1 MRKSNLQLFGLAILI
16 ALLPAFTATAQID
29 NIRIGEITPIQ
40 KMDFASEKPT
50 YYKFANT
57 TTTRGYFSPPTLIL
71 QEKPSPARTTDGKVG
86 DANIRIAYSS
96 PAIKGR
102 QVWGG
107 LVPYDKVWRAGANEA
122 TIFETDKDIKVEG
135 KELKAGKYSLFAVP
149 TKGEWTM
156 IFNKQTG
163 QWGTQYD
170 EAQDEIRVKV
180 TPRKSD
186 KMNERL
192 SYEVKDNKVV
202 MYWEQ
207 MQIPMSISK

>member
-1 MRKSNLQLFGLAILI
+1 MKHPRLRFFSLAFVLVLFTFGAN
-16 ALLPAFTATAQID
+16 AQVD
-29 NIRIGEITPIQ
+29 NIKIGKFIPTGE
-40 KMDFASEKPT
+40 MNFASQKPT
-50 YYKFANT
+50 YYKYET
-57 TTTRGYFSPPTLIL
+57 MTKGYYSPTLVF

-207 MQIPMSISK
+207 MQIPMTISK

>member
-1 MRKSNLQLFGLAILI
+1 MKHHKLQFFSSVFVMVLISFGVD
-16 ALLPAFTATAQID
+16 AQID
-29 NIRIGEITPIQ
+29 NVKIGHPVPSSKI
-40 KMDFASEKPT
+40 DFASEKPT
-50 YYKFANT
+50 YQKFET
-57 TTTRGYFSPPTLIL
+57 SIRGYYSPTTLIE

-86 DANIRIAYSS
+86 DANIKIAYSS
-96 PAIKGR
+96 PAVKGR
-102 QVWGG
+102 EVWGG

-135 KELKAGKYSLFAVP
+135 KELKAGKYSLFAIP

-170 EAQDEIRVKV
+170 EAQDELRVKV

-192 SYEVKDNKVV
+192 SYEVKDNKVI
-202 MYWEQ
+202 MYWDQ

>member
-1 MRKSNLQLFGLAILI
+1 MSRNKQQLSGLTILMVI
-16 ALLPAFTATAQID
+16 LTFTVTAQVD
-29 NIRIGEITPIQ
+29 NVKIGPITPIHNSDL
-40 KMDFASEKPT
+40 DFASDKPT
-50 YYKFANT
+50 YYKYNT
-57 TTTRGYFSPPTLIL
+57 PSSEHYSPTLLL

-135 KELKAGKYSLFAVP
+135 KELKAGKYSLFAIP

-192 SYEVKDNKVV
+192 SYEVKDNKVI

>member
-1 MRKSNLQLFGLAILI
+1 MNRNKIQFSGLTFLMVILAFI
-16 ALLPAFTATAQID
+16 ANAQVD
-29 NIRIGEITPIQ
+29 NIRIGKITPAHE
-40 KMDFASEKPT
+40 MSFASEKPNDR
-50 YYKFANT
+50 FT
-57 TTTRGYFSPPTLIL
+57 TMTKGYFSPPVYF
-71 QEKPSPARTTDGKVG
+71 QEKPSPTRTTDGKIG

-156 IFNKQTG
+156 IFNRQTG

-170 EAQDEIRVKV
+170 EAQDELRVKV

-192 SYEVKDNKVV
+192 SYEVKDNKVI
-202 MYWEQ
+202 MFWEQ

>member
-1 MRKSNLQLFGLAILI
+1 MKRHSIKFSGFTFVMVII
-16 ALLPAFTATAQID
+16 AFSVTAQVD
-29 NIRIGEITPIQ
+29 NIRIGKIVPTGE
-40 KMDFASEKPT
+40 MNFASEKPT
-50 YYKFANT
+50 YYKYST
-57 TTTRGYFSPPTLIL
+57 PVPGYYSPTLL
-71 QEKPSPARTTDGKVG
+71 LEQEKPSPARTTDGKVG
-86 DANIRIAYSS
+86 DANIKIAYSS
-96 PAIKGR
+96 PAVKGR

-135 KELKAGKYSLFAVP
+135 KELKAGKYSLFAIP

-156 IFNKQTG
+156 IFNRQTG

-192 SYEVKDNKVV
+192 SYEVKDNKVI
-202 MYWEQ
+202 MYWDQ

>member
-1 MRKSNLQLFGLAILI
+1 MTHQRLQFLSLAFVMVLITFGAN
-16 ALLPAFTATAQID
+16 AQID
-29 NIRIGEITPIQ
+29 NIRIGNPVPYWE
-40 KMDFASEKPT
+40 MDFASEKPT
-50 YYKFANT
+50 FKKFETTVSGYY
-57 TTTRGYFSPPTLIL
+57 SPPILL

-135 KELKAGKYSLFAVP
+135 KELKAGKYSLFAIP

-192 SYEVKDNKVV
+192 SYEVKDNKVI

-207 MQIPMSISK
+207 MQIPMSIKK